1 MDMKKRVAVLT
12 GMLFFAVVSC
22 MVITVNIYF
31 PEKEAEEAFKILE
44 KELMPPEGEKQE
56 PKPDAKPESS
66 INPAPFSGV
75 FDPAERILLKT
86 LHPHSTLRSIRER
99 CWIKFEL
106 VTSAYAQ
113 EPGLSEKI
121 AEMVK
126 KMPDVVNAYKEMGA
140 RIADLDK
147 LRDSGAVGIGNSGM
161 LVFRDEK
168 LLSPDQK
175 KLVSAENES
184 RKTIINGMAKAII
197 RINRAPENEQNL
209 KQVMPQAAKLF
220 AAIRQEA
227 AKKGWWIQSP
237 DGNWSR
243 K

>member
-1 MDMKKRVAVLT
+1 MKKRVAVLT

-22 MVITVNIYF
+22 MMITVNIYF

-44 KELMPPEGEKQE
+44 KELMTPEGEKQE

-66 INPAPFSGV
+66 
-75 FDPAERILLKT
+75 
-86 LHPHSTLRSIRER
+86 
-99 CWIKFEL
+99 IKFEL

-140 RIADLDK
+140 RIADIDK
-147 LRDSGAVGIGNSGM
+147 LRDNGAVGIGNNGM
-161 LVFRDEK
+161 LIFREEE
-168 LLSPDQK
+168 LLTPDQK
-175 KLVSAENES
+175 KLVAAENEN
-184 RKTIINGMAKAII
+184 RKTIVNGMAKAII

-209 KQVMPQAAKLF
+209 KQVMPQAEKLF
-220 AAIRQEA
+220 AAVRQEM

>member
-44 KELMPPEGEKQE
+44 KELMTPEGEKQE

-66 INPAPFSGV
+66 I
-75 FDPAERILLKT
+75 
-86 LHPHSTLRSIRER
+86 
-99 CWIKFEL
+99 KFEWMA
-106 VTSAYAQ
+106 SAYAQ

-121 AEMVK
+121 AEMMK

-140 RIADLDK
+140 RIADIHK
-147 LRDSGAVGIGNSGM
+147 LADNGAVGIGNNGM
-161 LVFRDEK
+161 LIFREEE
-168 LLSPDQK
+168 LLTPDQK
-175 KLVSAENES
+175 KLVSAENEN
-184 RKTIINGMAKAII
+184 RKTIFNGMAKAII

-227 AKKGWWIQSP
+227 AKKGWWIQSQ